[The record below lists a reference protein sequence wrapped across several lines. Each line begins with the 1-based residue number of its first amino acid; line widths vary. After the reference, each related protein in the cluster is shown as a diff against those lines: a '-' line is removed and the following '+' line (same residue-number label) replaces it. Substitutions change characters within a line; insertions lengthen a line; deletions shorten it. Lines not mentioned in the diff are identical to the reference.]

1 MARIAGYATRPH
13 PAWSGD
19 YDEGM
24 TSDKRPRVFVSRII
38 PDEGLQPIVAQTDAD
53 VWQDDLPPPRDELLR
68 RVEGV
73 DGFLAMLTERVDD
86 ELLDRAG
93 PQLRVVSN
101 YAVGYDNI
109 EVPAC
114 TRRGVAV
121 GNTAGVLTET
131 TADAAFAL
139 LMAAAR
145 RIPEAYDYVRQDRWK
160 TWGPMMFLG
169 PDVHHATLGIV
180 GFGRIGREIAKRA
193 RGFDM
198 QVLYYDVMAA
208 SPEEEA
214 RLGARRA
221 SLDEVLAQSDF
232 ITLHVNLTPETH
244 HMMNRETFARM
255 KRSAVLVNASRG
267 PVVDPDALYDA
278 LKEGV
283 IAAAALDVTEPE
295 PMPGNHKLL
304 SLPNC
309 LVVPH
314 IASASFATRGKM
326 ASIAAQN
333 LVAGIRQEP
342 LPSFVNPD
350 AYARRVTA

>member
-1 MARIAGYATRPH
+1 
-13 PAWSGD
+13 
-19 YDEGM
+19 M
-24 TSDKRPRVFVSRII
+24 TTESRPRVFVARQI
-38 PDEGLQPIVAQTDAD
+38 PDEGLSRIVEQTDAD
-53 VWQDDLPPPRDELLR
+53 VWPDELPPSRDEFLR

-73 DGFLAMLTERVDD
+73 DGVVSLVTDPIDD
-86 ELLDRAG
+86 EVLDRAG
-93 PQLRVVSN
+93 PQLKVVSN
-101 YAVGYDNI
+101 YAVGFDNI
-109 EVPAC
+109 DVPAC

-160 TWGPMMFLG
+160 TWGPMLLLG

-180 GFGRIGREIAKRA
+180 GFGRIGREVAKRG

-198 QVLYYDVMAA
+198 RILYSDVQSAG
-208 SPEEEA
+208 PDEEQ
-214 RLGARRA
+214 RLGAQRA
-221 SLDEVLAQSDF
+221 ELDDLLAASDF
-232 ITLHVNLTPETH
+232 VTLHVNLTVETH
-244 HMMNRETFARM
+244 HLMNAERLAKM
-255 KRSAVLVNASRG
+255 KRSAMLINASRG

-278 LKEGV
+278 LRNGT

-304 SLPNC
+304 TLPNC

-314 IASASFATRGKM
+314 IASGSYATRGKM
-326 ASIAAQN
+326 ASIAAEN
-333 LVAGIRQEP
+333 LLAGLRGEP
-342 LPSFVNPD
+342 LPSFVNPE
-350 AYARRVTA
+350 AYQQSGAGSATRS

>member
-1 MARIAGYATRPH
+1 
-13 PAWSGD
+13 
-19 YDEGM
+19 M
-24 TSDKRPRVFVSRII
+24 TTDKRPRVFVSRII
-38 PDEGLQPIVAQTDAD
+38 PDEGLQPIIAQTDAD
-53 VWQDDLPPPRDELLR
+53 VWQDELPPERDELLR

-73 DGFLAMLTERVDD
+73 DGFLALLTDRVDD

-93 PQLRVVSN
+93 PRLRVVSN

-109 EVPAC
+109 DVPAC

-145 RIPEAYDYVRQDRWK
+145 RIPEGYDYVRQDRWK
-160 TWGPMMFLG
+160 TWGPMLLLG
-169 PDVHHATLGIV
+169 PDVHHATIGIV

-198 QVLYYDVMAA
+198 QVLYYDVYPAP
-208 SPEEEA
+208 PEEEA
-214 RLGARRA
+214 RLGARRV
-221 SLDEVLAQSDF
+221 SMDELLSQSDF
-232 ITLHVNLTPETH
+232 VTLHVNLTPETQ
-244 HMMNRETFARM
+244 HMMNAETFGKM

-267 PVVDPDALYDA
+267 PVVEPDALYEA
-278 LKEGV
+278 LKNGV

-304 SLPNC
+304 TLPNC

-314 IASASFATRGKM
+314 LASASFATRGKM
-326 ASIAAQN
+326 ASVAAHN
-333 LVAGIRQEP
+333 LFAGIRGEP
-342 LPSFVNPD
+342 LPSFVNPE
-350 AYARRVTA
+350 AYARRG